1 MNVADINDLRAR
13 LERSGGAAVADPAAA
28 DLVLVNTCTVRAK
41 AEEKAY
47 SFFGELKRLKNGGG
61 REPLLVAMGCVVPR
75 NREALA
81 RRFPHLD
88 LLVDYSD
95 PDSVMDVLREHF
107 PPLAHATDLS
117 EYEPLLD
124 PRHCPQRF
132 VTAIRGCNH
141 GCSFCVVPR
150 ARGPQRDVPLGRI
163 AREARAL
170 EQAGAPDLTILGQN
184 VLAYGTT
191 SGDRTPRFI
200 ELMQTLLAE
209 TGFRWITFLT
219 SLPGDLTDEICERVI
234 AHPRVTP
241 LLHLP
246 VQSGSDKVLGEMRRG
261 HDVAHYRRM
270 VARARACRPDLYL
283 STDLLVG
290 FPTETEADYRATLA
304 LVEEIGFD
312 DAFMFA
318 YSERPGTLSAR
329 KYEDTL
335 SRSEKHERLNALI
348 ARQRELGAARN
359 QRHVGEVLD
368 VIIEHADPDGAVA
381 RTSFNKP
388 VQLAGART
396 AVGQYT
402 RVRITAAKV
411 SSFRGEEVEQQ
422 E

>member
-1 MNVADINDLRAR
+1 MNVADIDDLQAR
-13 LERSGGAAVADPAAA
+13 LELNGGTAVADPAGA

-47 SFFGELKRLKNGGG
+47 SFFGELKRLKNGSG
-61 REPLLVAMGCVVPR
+61 REPLLVAIGCVVPR
-75 NREALA
+75 NREVIA

-95 PDSVMDVLREHF
+95 PDSVMDALREHF
-107 PPLAHATDLS
+107 PPLANTADTG

-150 ARGPQRDVPLGRI
+150 ARGPQRDVPLSRI
-163 AREARAL
+163 VSEARAL
-170 EQAGAPDLTILGQN
+170 ELAGAPDLTVLGQN
-184 VLAYGTT
+184 ILGYGTT
-191 SGDRTPRFI
+191 SGDRRPRFI
-200 ELMQTLLAE
+200 ELMSTLLAE

-219 SLPGDLTDEICERVI
+219 SLPGDLTDGICEQVI

-246 VQSGSDKVLGEMRRG
+246 VQSGSDKVLSDMQRG
-261 HDVAHYRRM
+261 HDVAHYRRL
-270 VARARACRPDLYL
+270 VSKARDCRPDLYL
-283 STDLLVG
+283 TTDLLVG
-290 FPTETEADYRATLA
+290 FPTETEADFQATLE

-318 YSERPGTLSAR
+318 YSERPGTLAAR
-329 KYEDTL
+329 RYEDIL
-335 SRSEKHERLNALI
+335 PRSEKHRRLAGLI
-348 ARQRELGAARN
+348 ERQRELGAARN
-359 QRHVGEVLD
+359 QRHVGQVLD
-368 VIIEHADPDGAVA
+368 LIIEHADEQGAVG
-381 RTSFNKP
+381 RTAFNKP
-388 VQLAGART
+388 VQLARAST
-396 AVGQYT
+396 AVGQYS
-402 RVRITAAKV
+402 RARIMAAKV
-411 SSFRGEEVEQQ
+411 SSFSGEEVQQQ